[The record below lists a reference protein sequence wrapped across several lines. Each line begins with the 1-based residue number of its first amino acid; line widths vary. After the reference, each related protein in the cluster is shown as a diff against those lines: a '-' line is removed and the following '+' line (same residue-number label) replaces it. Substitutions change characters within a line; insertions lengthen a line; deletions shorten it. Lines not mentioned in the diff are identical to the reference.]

1 MFQVILGLQE
11 LQLSEDRAIN
21 KRVKCKGASAM
32 GTPMLGQLMSQ
43 DDKGRKTSQN
53 WQYLGKIKNFPGGL

>member
-11 LQLSEDRAIN
+11 LQLSEDKPVN
-21 KRVKCKGASAM
+21 KCIKCKGASAM

-43 DDKGRKTSQN
+43 DDEGQ
-53 WQYLGKIKNFPGGL
+53 KNFTELAVFGKK